1 MTKQG
6 GPERGPCP
14 HPGRTTPTVLSSLNP
29 SFLIHEMLA
38 QTFRA
43 TGMVPGLPVMVPSS
57 FSLIF
62 CLVDAFQ
69 PVSSLY
75 WRPTRLCAQHNG
87 GRRWEV
93 WNSWELKTCLSA
105 SGSLPSQ
112 SPEGRKQRYTVGNIC
127 KKVFKVESN

>member
-1 MTKQG
+1 
-6 GPERGPCP
+6 
-14 HPGRTTPTVLSSLNP
+14 
-29 SFLIHEMLA
+29 MLA

-43 TGMVPGLPVMVPSS
+43 TGTVPGLPVMVPSS
-57 FSLIF
+57 FLLIS
-62 CLVDAFQ
+62 VRWTPFQ

-75 WRPTRLCAQHNG
+75 WRPTLLWAQHNG

-93 WNSWELKTCLSA
+93 WNSWELETYLSA

-112 SPEGRKQRYTVGNIC
+112 APEGRKQRYTVGNIC